1 MSDFTFQGNPY
12 ELQVQG
18 GQFDIVAVVGGNP
31 TFNPLVNGHVNI
43 GLTNEQPFT
52 PAVTSAVPEPAN
64 WVMLVLGF
72 LGLGLFARRSRK
84 LAAMA
89 A

>member
-1 MSDFTFQGNPY
+1 
-12 ELQVQG
+12 
-18 GQFDIVAVVGGNP
+18 
-31 TFNPLVNGHVNI
+31 
-43 GLTNEQPFT
+43 
-52 PAVTSAVPEPAN
+52 
-64 WVMLVLGF
+64 MLVLGF